1 MSLEEDFEH
10 IFQCGLPPQPT
21 ELEWRKH
28 PTDPIEVSNC
38 GAIRV
43 LDDEEYEIIMYKEVP
58 FTGKRKMRLVY
69 EAWNN
74 VLLPKYIRIY
84 NINLNPYD
92 IRPENIGVMQSGPYD
107 PIVLASTSRDKKFRL
122 ATVNEMLIR
131 EKKYGD
137 TVDMLNYFT
146 LLEIPYLCMK
156 IWKEKSEWY
165 LKHYGSAEI

>member
-1 MSLEEDFEH
+1 MSIEKDFEH

-43 LDDEEYEIIMYKEVP
+43 LGDEEYEIIMYKEVA

-74 VLLPKYIRIY
+74 VILPQYCRIY
-84 NINLNPYD
+84 NKNLNPYD
-92 IRPENIGVMQSGPYD
+92 VRPDNIGVMGTGQYD
-107 PIVLASTSRDKKFRL
+107 PEVLASTLRDKKFRD
-122 ATVNEMLIR
+122 ATVAEMFRR
-131 EKKYGD
+131 EEIFGHKY
-137 TVDMLNYFT
+137 DMLNYFT

-156 IWKEKSEWY
+156 IWKQKSKWY
-165 LKHYGSAEI
+165 LKHYADVEI